1 MGESLL
7 SSQSCANLE
16 VGLPNSSPIESAWLP
31 SRLRSSNASKRRNLP
46 SQGLHNSRFLK
57 QVISCTET
65 RQKMAASNRSQCSEQ
80 LFVCT
85 NLQDGDRGNYQ
96 KFPDKRRMGSLH
108 RSKRRVL
115 SCSHTSGFST
125 LATLPCRQENVPVQ
139 GSAFRFSNSTTRV
152 HVDCKRSEARTSVSR
167 NSSSPIPGRL
177 VVKGKLPTPVHEPDK
192 RTPSYGP
199 GTRFRDKLRK
209 IRARTYTKNR
219 LSGLPFRFDTRKSLS
234 NPKEVENSSKS
245 CSGHGGRIANNPKVA
260 YVPDRCTSIPRK
272 NNTNGQAPYAS
283 VSVVPEDTLAI
294 SPVSRPEDSGFKSSK
309 KLSSV
314 VERSQKSR
322 KGLSFTSSGTQYPY
336 FHRCV
341 KPGLGSS
348 FRKSDSQWQLD
359 RSGKIASYQCPRV
372 KSCISGL
379 KELSK
384 QNSRQ
389 EGSHSNR
396 QRHCSQLSEQTR
408 GDTLMGHVS
417 PGLAHLGLLQSS
429 KHTHKSQTHSGLPQC
444 HSRQSLQERQN
455 NSDRMVS
462 SSSNVQ
468 SNLQSLAHSN
478 GEHVC
483 HQIESQTTNLC
494 LTSPRCKCYEH
505 RCIEHLLGGSGRL
518 CLLSC
523 SSHTKESLE
532 SFSEQVAER
541 IKAPQRPSS
550 RRLYESR
557 WSIFEL
563 WCQQSQVVSSEPTI
577 SKIADFLNYLF
588 TVKNL
593 KPATIAGYRTAIAD
607 HLGHFGQEVSKS
619 LDLNR
624 LISSFYRDKPSA
636 NRGIPSW
643 DLSLV
648 LLALTKAP
656 FEPLKDASLKTLTF
670 KTVFLMALASG
681 KRRGE
686 VHSWTYSSLRHKP
699 QWKEVT
705 ISPSPAFLAKNQL
718 ASDGPDLLKPVV
730 IPALKPF
737 LSSDLTE
744 DMTLCP
750 VRALR
755 YYLDRTK
762 DLRKGKNLL
771 FISFKEGFDKDIMR
785 STISSWIKQTVLLAY
800 QSSSSDSQDLHVKAH
815 DVRSMSASLAF
826 KGGASLEQILGSC
839 YWKSHNTFTT
849 FYLKDVAWKSH
860 NQSDYKL
867 GPVVSAQHIVNV

>member
-7 SSQSCANLE
+7 SSQSCADLE
-16 VGLPNSSPIESAWLP
+16 VGLPNPPPIESAPVCISHNSKRLRQTGKTWLP
-31 SRLRSSNASKRRNLP
+31 SRLRSSDASKRRNLP

-115 SCSHTSGFST
+115 SCTHTSGFST

-152 HVDCKRSEARTSVSR
+152 YADCKRSKARTSVSR

-192 RTPSYGP
+192 ITPSYGP

-245 CSGHGGRIANNPKVA
+245 CSGHGGRITNNPKVA

-272 NNTNGQAPYAS
+272 NNTNGQAPRAS

-294 SPVSRPEDSGFKSSK
+294 SPVSRPEDSGFKSSE

-314 VERSQKSR
+314 VEKSQKSR

-379 KELSK
+379 KKLSK

-396 QRHCSQLSEQTR
+396 QRHCSQLCEQTR

-478 GEHVC
+478 GGHVC

-523 SSHTKESLE
+523 SSHTKGHTENEHLQVQNDSSSTRVAHDALVLGSGESVNQTSIAATSLASSVKTTIQSQIPSEPVVSESSCLAPGHHSESLE

-636 NRGIPSW
+636 NRGIPS
-643 DLSLV
+643 
-648 LLALTKAP
+648 
-656 FEPLKDASLKTLTF
+656 
-670 KTVFLMALASG
+670 
-681 KRRGE
+681 
-686 VHSWTYSSLRHKP
+686 
-699 QWKEVT
+699 
-705 ISPSPAFLAKNQL
+705 
-718 ASDGPDLLKPVV
+718 
-730 IPALKPF
+730 
-737 LSSDLTE
+737 
-744 DMTLCP
+744 
-750 VRALR
+750 
-755 YYLDRTK
+755 
-762 DLRKGKNLL
+762 
-771 FISFKEGFDKDIMR
+771 
-785 STISSWIKQTVLLAY
+785 
-800 QSSSSDSQDLHVKAH
+800 
-815 DVRSMSASLAF
+815 
-826 KGGASLEQILGSC
+826 
-839 YWKSHNTFTT
+839 
-849 FYLKDVAWKSH
+849 
-860 NQSDYKL
+860 
-867 GPVVSAQHIVNV
+867 